1 MISSEHTLAIQGL
14 SVGYSRKGRMSLA
27 VDDVSLSIPKG
38 GRLGLVGESGSGKTT
53 VAMALLR
60 YLPRNASVLSG
71 RILFQGK
78 DLLKS
83 NAKELQSIRG
93 RQLAA
98 VYQDPLSSLNPIM
111 PVGEQIAE
119 VFRKHLLA
127 GRAEARERSLEALE
141 HVELP
146 DPAALALR
154 LPHQLSGGQQQRVVI
169 AMALAAEPSLL
180 ILDEPTTGLD
190 ATVEAATLELINALC
205 TEQQTSLLLVSHN
218 IGIVRQ
224 YCDWVSVMYAGRV
237 VETGV
242 VDDVLSWPQHP
253 YTEALLNCVPTGH
266 RKFSSPL
273 HSITSA
279 PPPPGLSGCGFS
291 AGCERAG
298 EECRAGTVPMA
309 SIANG
314 REVRCLHPGPTV
326 RSAVAHAAEAS
337 DAAPQGSPL
346 LTIEDLKK
354 SYRSSQ
360 GYVEAVRGVSFEV
373 KRGETFAIVGE
384 SGSGKS
390 TLAKCIAGLESF
402 EGRVVLDGRELPGD
416 HRLRHRTVDTQLA
429 TLVFQNPQESL
440 NPSKTVSG
448 VLSRSLKRAGVD
460 SSALAG
466 LIADVRL
473 SAGHLKLKTRM
484 LSGGLKQR
492 VAIAR
497 AMVGLPSI
505 IICDEPVSALDV
517 SIQAAILNLL
527 ADYQRRTGTA
537 FLFISHDMSVVR
549 YIADRV
555 GVMYKGEMVEI
566 GPAESIFNAP
576 SHPYTKALLAAARIT
591 DGKSPAS
598 EAGDQRP
605 SPRETA
611 QGGCAYSTRCLAVL
625 DDHSCFSQ
633 PPPWRRDGAGK
644 SYRCH
649 RPSSELIG

>member
-1 MISSEHTLAIQGL
+1 MISPENTLAIQGL
-14 SVGYSRKGRMSLA
+14 SVGYSRKGRMNLA
-27 VDDVSLSIPKG
+27 VEDVSLSIPKG
-38 GRLGLVGESGSGKTT
+38 GRLGLMGESGSGKTT

-71 RILFQGK
+71 SVHFQGR

-83 NAKELQSIRG
+83 TAMELQSIRG

-111 PVGEQIAE
+111 PVGEQVAE
-119 VFRKHLLA
+119 VFRKHLSV
-127 GRAEARERSLEALE
+127 GRAEAWERSLEALE

-146 DPAALALR
+146 NPAALALR

-205 TEQQTSLLLVSHN
+205 AEQQTTLLLVSHN

-224 YCDWVSVMYAGRV
+224 YCDSVSVMYAGRV
-237 VETGV
+237 VETGAV
-242 VDDVLSWPQHP
+242 EDVLIRPQHP

-279 PPPPGLSGCGFS
+279 PPSPSLTRCGFF
-291 AGCERAG
+291 AGCERAS
-298 EECRAGTVPMA
+298 EECKAGTVPMT
-309 SIANG
+309 SLANG
-314 REVRCLHPGPTV
+314 REVRCLHPGPSV
-326 RSAVAHAAEAS
+326 RPAVGHALDTS
-337 DAAPQGSPL
+337 DATPQGSPL
-346 LTIEDLKK
+346 LSVKDLRK

-360 GYVEAVRGVSFEV
+360 GYVEAVRGISFEV

-402 EGRVVLDGRELPGD
+402 EGRIVLGGQELPGD
-416 HRLRHRTVDTQLA
+416 HRLRHRTIDTQLA

-440 NPSKTVSG
+440 NPSKTVSS
-448 VLSRSLKRAGVD
+448 VLMRSLKRAGVD
-460 SSALAG
+460 ESTLPG

-473 SAGHLKLKTRM
+473 SAAHLKLKTRM

-497 AMVGLPSI
+497 AMVGSPSI
-505 IICDEPVSALDV
+505 IVCDEPVSALDV
-517 SIQAAILNLL
+517 SIQAAVLNLL

-566 GPAESIFNAP
+566 GSVESIFNSP
-576 SHPYTKALLAAARIT
+576 SHPYTKALLRAAGI
-591 DGKSPAS
+591 DGKSLTPDPS
-598 EAGDQRP
+598 GQRG
-605 SPRETA
+605 SSRELE
-611 QGGCAYSTRCLAVL
+611 QSGCAYSARCAAVL
-625 DDHSCFSQ
+625 GDHLCFSE
-633 PPPWRRDGAGK
+633 PPPWRHDEIGK
-644 SYRCH
+644 IYRCH
-649 RPSSELIG
+649 RLSSALVG